1 MIGRY
6 CAILLGLV
14 VLGCASL
21 LEPAVQPDGTPFPQ
35 RIDRPVEIQVPG
47 QDAVVSIT
55 PGGGVSLRIE
65 GDSELNL
72 AAPIAFPVT
81 GFPGY
86 QVVVEPD
93 GSVSLEGPPA
103 PPAQPRETTVAD
115 VAIDPSAPLIEAGA
129 AAAGNPM
136 VGVLAVGALRAL
148 VGVFS
153 RRKAKR

>member
-14 VLGCASL
+14 VLGCGL

-35 RIDRPVEIQVPG
+35 RIDEPVEIQVPG
-47 QDAVVSIT
+47 QNAVVSIS
-55 PGGGVSLRIE
+55 PGGGVSLRVE
-65 GDSELNL
+65 SGSELNL

-93 GSVSLEGPPA
+93 GSVSLSGPPA
-103 PPAQPRETTVAD
+103 PPAEPRETTVAD
-115 VAIDPSAPLIEAGA
+115 VLIDASEPLVQAGA
-129 AAAGNPM
+129 AATGNPM

-153 RRKAKR
+153 RRKSKG

>member
-14 VLGCASL
+14 VLGCGI
-21 LEPAVQPDGTPFPQ
+21 LEPAMQPDGTPFPQ
-35 RIDRPVEIQVPG
+35 RIDEPVEIQVPG
-47 QDAVVSIT
+47 QDAVVSVS
-55 PGGGVSLRIE
+55 PGGGVSLRVE
-65 GDSELNL
+65 SGSELNL
-72 AAPIAFPVT
+72 TAPIAFPVT

-86 QVVVEPD
+86 QILVSPD
-93 GSVSLEGPPA
+93 GSVEVTGPPA

-115 VAIDPSAPLIEAGA
+115 VAIDASAPLIEAGA

-153 RRKAKR
+153 RRRRTSS